1 MKYPMLKKME
11 LLESAYKLSNL
22 HSKPQTQSIL
32 RQLPENFQQGFR
44 DEKYLVEKNIDYT
57 MKIDMDTLNK
67 LSETKKILIKNTF
80 SSMRYKI
87 DNNIK
92 QLSKLDI
99 NSDPQQTEI
108 LIRKYINSNEQMMRM
123 GMDILKRAIDNDSQI
138 HKLNE
143 LQSIDGANLYE
154 KYLTIYNIVE
164 PFIG

>member
-11 LLESAYKLSNL
+11 FLEPAYKLSNL

-92 QLSKLDI
+92 QLSELDI
-99 NSDPQQTEI
+99 NSDPQQAEI
-108 LIRKYINSNEQMMRM
+108 LIRKYINSNKQIMRM

-143 LQSIDGANLYE
+143 LQSIDGANLYD
-154 KYLTIYNIVE
+154 KYITIYNIVE